1 MKRGK
6 YILTGIIALLTGV
19 LFAQEQ
25 NTNCCKNHK
34 PCVHITV
41 HKQVDKDGNIV
52 SYDSVYSYTF
62 QGDMADTSF
71 MNTIFNNGGI
81 TIQMYSGR
89 NATMPDFMNDPFF
102 QHFDMN
108 MDMDNMQKMMQKE
121 MQYMMQNA
129 GITDLQQFFQVQPP
143 SSSKQGN
150 CPKQQNCPKKKCT
163 SKHNN
168 GNGGVQI

>member
-1 MKRGK
+1 MV
-6 YILTGIIALLTGV
+6 LLNGV

-25 NTNCCKNHK
+25 NANSCQSHK

-41 HKQVDKDGNIV
+41 HKQVDKDGNVV

-71 MNTIFNNGGI
+71 MNTIFNNGTMSI
-81 TIQMYSGR
+81 KMNSGR
-89 NATMPDFMNDPFF
+89 NGSMPDFMNDPFF

-108 MDMDNMQKMMQKE
+108 TDMDNMQKMMQKE

-129 GITDLQQFFQVQPP
+129 GMSDLQQLFQAPP
-143 SSSKQGN
+143 PPSSKQGN
-150 CPKQQNCPKKKCT
+150 CQKQQNCPKKKCT

-168 GNGGVQI
+168 ANGGVQI